1 MSANSFTITHIL
13 QIRDTTVRNHVLS
26 LVLTDLGRSESPEPI
41 APLPALNPNIGS
53 TTPTPHG
60 VSSAART
67 KTASATPLSD

>member
-1 MSANSFTITHIL
+1 MSANSFTITQIL
-13 QIRDTTVRNHVLS
+13 QISDTNVRHYLLS
-26 LVLTDLGRSESPEPI
+26 LVLSDLGRSKGPEQI
-41 APLPALNPNIGS
+41 APLPALNSNIDS